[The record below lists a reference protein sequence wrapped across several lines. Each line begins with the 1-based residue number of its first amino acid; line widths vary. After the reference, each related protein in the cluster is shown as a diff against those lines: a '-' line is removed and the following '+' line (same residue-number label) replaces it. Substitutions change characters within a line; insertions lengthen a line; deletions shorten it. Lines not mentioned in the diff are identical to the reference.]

1 MKSNMTINVE
11 FLAGTTIEE
20 AVEEAKLKAEKLD
33 VAYICFNFN
42 GTSFS
47 IGRNADVYEVLER
60 WRAKDNKYGIC
71 AA

>member
-11 FLAGTTIEE
+11 FLAGTTIEQ
-20 AVEEAKLKAEKLD
+20 AVEEAKLKAGNFD
-33 VAYICFNFN
+33 VAYVCFNFN

-47 IGRNADVYEVLER
+47 IGRNADVCEVIEEF
-60 WRAKDNKYGIC
+60 RATDNKYGIC